1 MGIYA
6 DRLKRMQKSMDE
18 QMADYTPGG
27 FSLLPEGEYSA
38 RVQATLD
45 ETKKEPKRLM
55 VTWAFTVSEGN
66 SEGRKVFD
74 RTIIE
79 DNQIGAQICR
89 GRIEDLGY
97 VWPEDITE
105 LEDLLETITANPPC
119 VAIRVTHDNSKG
131 KDGKDYTNARVRI
144 TDVLE
149 STAPPAEETGEAEA
163 EAPTE
168 ESDPNLV
175 GLLALCGSYQLAY
188 ITDDMDIETIVQT
201 LKDNG
206 ATFKQDDLQPEEL
219 AVLESV
225 DESLIERPESEPVKP
240 PARKLAPP
248 SAKKLAVKAPVK
260 SKGKR

>member
-6 DRLKRMQKSMDE
+6 DRLKRMQKAMDE

-55 VTWAFTVSEGN
+55 VTWAFTVSEGD

-89 GRIEDLGY
+89 GRLEDLGY
-97 VWPEDITE
+97 EWPTE
-105 LEDLLETITANPPC
+105 LADLEDLLETITANPPA
-119 VAIRVTHDNSKG
+119 VTIRVTHESSKG

-149 STAPPAEETGEAEA
+149 STAPPAEETQE
-163 EAPTE
+163 TE
-168 ESDPNLV
+168 TTPDDPNLA

-188 ITDDMDIETIVQT
+188 ITDDMDTATVVQT

-206 ATFKQDDLQPEEL
+206 ATFKEEDLQPEEL
-219 AVLESV
+219 AVLEAV
-225 DESLIERPESEPVKP
+225 DSELIERPAPKP

-248 SAKKLAVKAPVK
+248 PAKKAPVKAPVK
-260 SKGKR
+260 GKGRR